1 MTEPVTSDVERGG
14 RSAVLRIVV
23 PGTAMIAVSFGLARY
38 GYGLLLPEMRADL
51 GLDAGTAG
59 LIASG
64 TYLSYLVANVAA
76 VVVADRWG
84 PRAAIGA
91 AGLFAAA
98 GMAIMAAADAAWI
111 LAVGVLL
118 AGAASG
124 LAYPPYAALVA
135 QGVPER
141 RRDVAWSAISSG
153 TGWGVAVAGPLAI
166 VAGDRW
172 RAVWLVFIVLAVGVG
187 AAAVLLAPRS
197 LDTVRSGRPQLS
209 WTWFICPRSRPLLIS
224 AVLVGTGSAVWWSFS
239 VDALR
244 TAGLAPGMANAVFAV
259 CGVAGVLASVS
270 GAVFGRVGLRRGYL
284 AGGLLLAVSLGLLAL
299 TGAVALGAFA
309 AAVLF
314 GVCYNGVI
322 AAHGIWSSRVFA
334 DHPAA
339 GLAAVNTALTVG
351 TLAGPT
357 LAGVGVTLVGY
368 PVTLGAAAAVLLLA
382 LPFCP
387 PTARRAVALDAHR
400 ERCRAAP
407 VRTWDI
413 RNRS

>member
-1 MTEPVTSDVERGG
+1 MAEPVRSDADRAGP
-14 RSAVLRIVV
+14 SATVRTVL

-38 GYGLLLPEMRADL
+38 GYGLLLPEMRAEL
-51 GLDAGTAG
+51 SLDAGTAG

-64 TYLSYLVANVAA
+64 TYLSYLVANIAA
-76 VVVADRWG
+76 VVVTDRWG
-84 PRAAIGA
+84 ARSAIGA
-91 AGLFAAA
+91 AALFATA
-98 GMAIMAAADAAWI
+98 GMAIMAAADVAWV

-124 LAYPPYAALVA
+124 LALPPYAALVA
-135 QGVPER
+135 ARVPGP
-141 RRDVAWSAISSG
+141 RRDLAWSAVSSG

-172 RAVWLVFIVLAVGVG
+172 RMVWLIFVVLAVGVG

-197 LDTVRSGRPQLS
+197 LDTARSSRPQLS
-209 WTWFICPRSRPLLIS
+209 WTWFVCPRSRPLLVS
-224 AVLVGTGSAVWWSFS
+224 AVLVGTGSAVWWAFS

-244 TAGLAPGMANAVFAV
+244 TAGLAAGWANAVFAV

-270 GAVFGRVGLRRGYL
+270 GAVFQRVGLRRGYL
-284 AGGLLLAVSLGLLAL
+284 VAGLLLAVSLGLLAL
-299 TGAVALGAFA
+299 TGAVVLGAFA

-314 GVCYNGVI
+314 GVCYNSVI
-322 AAHGIWSSRVFA
+322 AVHGIWSSRVFA

-339 GLAAVNTALTVG
+339 GVAAVNTALTVG

-357 LAGVGVTLVGY
+357 LAGMGVTVFGY
-368 PVTLGAAAAVLLLA
+368 PTTLAAAAVVLLLA

-387 PTARRAVALDAHR
+387 PTARRRIALDAHR

-407 VRTWDI
+407 ARA
-413 RNRS
+413 

>member
-1 MTEPVTSDVERGG
+1 MTEAVTSEAEQTG
-14 RSAVLRIVV
+14 RSAVLRTVL

-91 AGLFAAA
+91 AGLFATT
-98 GMAIMAAADAAWI
+98 GMAIMAAADAAWL
-111 LAVGVLL
+111 LAAGVLL

-135 QGVPER
+135 QRVPEQ
-141 RRDVAWSAISSG
+141 RRDLVWSVISSG

-166 VAGDRW
+166 VAGDHW
-172 RAVWLVFIVLAVGVG
+172 RTAWLVFVVLAVGAG
-187 AAAVLLAPRS
+187 ATAVLLAPRR
-197 LDTVRSGRPQLS
+197 LDSDRSARPQLS
-209 WTWFICPRSRPLLIS
+209 WTWFVCPRSRPLLIS

-244 TAGLAPGMANAVFAV
+244 TAGLSANWANAVFAV
-259 CGVAGVLASVS
+259 CGVAGVFASVS
-270 GAVFGRVGLRRGYL
+270 GAVFQRVGLRRGYL
-284 AGGLLLAVSLGLLAL
+284 AGALLLAISLGLLAL
-299 TGAVALGAFA
+299 TGAVAIGAFT

-322 AAHGIWSSRVFA
+322 VAHGIWSSRVFS

-357 LAGVGVTLVGY
+357 LAGVGVTVAGY
-368 PVTLGAAAAVLLLA
+368 PTMLAAAAVVLLLA

-387 PTARRAVALDAHR
+387 PTARRGTALDAHR

-407 VRTWDI
+407 ART
-413 RNRS
+413 

>member
-1 MTEPVTSDVERGG
+1 
-14 RSAVLRIVV
+14 
-23 PGTAMIAVSFGLARY
+23 
-38 GYGLLLPEMRADL
+38 
-51 GLDAGTAG
+51 
-59 LIASG
+59 
-64 TYLSYLVANVAA
+64 
-76 VVVADRWG
+76 
-84 PRAAIGA
+84 
-91 AGLFAAA
+91 
-98 GMAIMAAADAAWI
+98 MAIMAAADAAWI

-135 QGVPER
+135 HGVPER

-172 RAVWLVFIVLAVGVG
+172 RAVWVVFIVLAVGVG
-187 AAAVLLAPRS
+187 AVAVLLAPRS
-197 LDTVRSGRPQLS
+197 LQPVRSGRPQLS
-209 WTWFICPRSRPLLIS
+209 WTWFVCPRSRPLLIS

-244 TAGLAPGMANAVFAV
+244 TAGLAANWANAVFAA

-299 TGAVALGAFA
+299 SGSVVLGAFA

-322 AAHGIWSSRVFA
+322 AAQGIWSSRVFA

-368 PVTLGAAAAVLLLA
+368 PVTLAAAAVVLLLA

-387 PTARRAVALDAHR
+387 PTGRRGIALDAHR
-400 ERCRAAP
+400 GRCRAAP
-407 VRTWDI
+407 VRT
-413 RNRS
+413 

>member
-1 MTEPVTSDVERGG
+1 MTEPVTSDAERTG
-14 RSAVLRIVV
+14 RSAVLRTVL
-23 PGTAMIAVSFGLARY
+23 PGTAMIAVTFGLARY

-51 GLDAGTAG
+51 SLDPGTAG
-59 LIASG
+59 LIASS
-64 TYLSYLVANVAA
+64 TYLSYLVANAAA

-91 AGLFAAA
+91 AGLFATA
-98 GMAIMAAADAAWI
+98 GMAIMAAADAAW
-111 LAVGVLL
+111 VL
-118 AGAASG
+118 
-124 LAYPPYAALVA
+124 
-135 QGVPER
+135 
-141 RRDVAWSAISSG
+141 AWSTISSG
-153 TGWGVAVAGPLAI
+153 TGWGVALAGPLAI
-166 VAGDRW
+166 IAGDHW
-172 RAVWLVFIVLAVGVG
+172 RTAWLVFVVLAVGVG

-209 WTWFICPRSRPLLIS
+209 WTWFVCPRSRPLLVS

-244 TAGLAPGMANAVFAV
+244 TAGMAPGWANAVFAV

-270 GAVFGRVGLRRGYL
+270 GAVFQRVGLRRGYL
-284 AGGLLLAVSLGLLAL
+284 AGALLLAASLGLLAL
-299 TGAVALGAFA
+299 SGSVALGAFA
-309 AAVLF
+309 AAALF

-339 GLAAVNTALTVG
+339 GLAAVNTSLTVG

-368 PVTLGAAAAVLLLA
+368 PATLAAAAVVLLLA

-387 PTARRAVALDAHR
+387 PTARRGIALDAHR
-400 ERCRAAP
+400 KRCRAAP
-407 VRTWDI
+407 ARP
-413 RNRS
+413 

>member
-1 MTEPVTSDVERGG
+1 MAEPVTSAEPAG
-14 RSAVLRIVV
+14 RSAVLRTVL

-51 GLDAGTAG
+51 GLDPGTAG

-84 PRAAIGA
+84 PRTAIGA
-91 AGLFAAA
+91 AALFATA
-98 GMAIMAAADAAWI
+98 GMAIMAAAGAGWV
-111 LAVGVLL
+111 LAIGVLL

-124 LAYPPYAALVA
+124 LAYPPYAAIVA
-135 QGVPER
+135 QGGPER
-141 RRDVAWSAISSG
+141 RRDLMWSVISSG

-166 VAGDRW
+166 AAGDHW
-172 RAVWLVFIVLAVGVG
+172 RAVWLVFVVLAVGVG
-187 AAAVLLAPRS
+187 AVAVLLAPRR
-197 LDTVRSGRPQLS
+197 LDPVRAGRPRLS
-209 WTWFICPRSRPLLIS
+209 WTWFVCPRSRPLLVS
-224 AVLVGTGSAVWWSFS
+224 AVLVGAGSAVWWSFS

-244 TAGLAPGMANAVFAV
+244 TAGLAPAWANAVFAV

-270 GAVFGRVGLRRGYL
+270 GAVFERVGLRRGYL
-284 AGGLLLAVSLGLLAL
+284 AGALLLALSLGLLAR
-299 TGAVALGAFA
+299 TGSVAAGAFTA
-309 AAVLF
+309 AALF

-322 AAHGIWSSRVFA
+322 AAQGIWSSRVFS

-339 GLAAVNTALTVG
+339 GLAAVNTSLTVG

-357 LAGVGVTLVGY
+357 LAGVAVTLVGY
-368 PVTLGAAAAVLLLA
+368 PITLAAAAVVLLLA

-387 PTARRAVALDAHR
+387 PTARRGAALDAHR
-400 ERCRAAP
+400 ARCRAAP
-407 VRTWDI
+407 ARP
-413 RNRS
+413 

>member
-1 MTEPVTSDVERGG
+1 MTEAVTSEAEQAG
-14 RSAVLRIVV
+14 RSAVLRTVL

-91 AGLFAAA
+91 AGLFATT
-98 GMAIMAAADAAWI
+98 GMAIMAAADAAWL
-111 LAVGVLL
+111 LAAGVLL

-135 QGVPER
+135 QRVPER
-141 RRDVAWSAISSG
+141 RRDLVWSVISSG

-166 VAGDRW
+166 VAGDHW
-172 RAVWLVFIVLAVGVG
+172 RTAWLVFVVLAVGAG
-187 AAAVLLAPRS
+187 ATAVLLAPRR
-197 LDTVRSGRPQLS
+197 LDSDRSARPQLS
-209 WTWFICPRSRPLLIS
+209 WTWFVCPRSRPLLIS

-244 TAGLAPGMANAVFAV
+244 TAGLSANWANAVFAV
-259 CGVAGVLASVS
+259 CGVAGVFASVS
-270 GAVFGRVGLRRGYL
+270 GAVFQRVGLRRGYL
-284 AGGLLLAVSLGLLAL
+284 AGALLLAISLGLLAL
-299 TGAVALGAFA
+299 TGAVALGAFT

-322 AAHGIWSSRVFA
+322 VAHGIWSSRVFS

-357 LAGVGVTLVGY
+357 LAGVGVTVAGY
-368 PVTLGAAAAVLLLA
+368 PTMLAAAAVVLLLA

-387 PTARRAVALDAHR
+387 PTARRGTALDAHR

-407 VRTWDI
+407 ART
-413 RNRS
+413 

>member
-1 MTEPVTSDVERGG
+1 MTEAVTSEAEQAG
-14 RSAVLRIVV
+14 RSVVLRTVL

-91 AGLFAAA
+91 AGLFATT
-98 GMAIMAAADAAWI
+98 GMAIMAAADAAWL
-111 LAVGVLL
+111 LAAGVLL

-135 QGVPER
+135 QRVPEQ
-141 RRDVAWSAISSG
+141 RRDLVWSVISSG

-166 VAGDRW
+166 VAGDHW
-172 RAVWLVFIVLAVGVG
+172 RTAWLVFVVLAVGAG
-187 AAAVLLAPRS
+187 ATAVLLAPRR
-197 LDTVRSGRPQLS
+197 LDSDRSARPQLS
-209 WTWFICPRSRPLLIS
+209 WTWFVCPRSRPLLIS

-244 TAGLAPGMANAVFAV
+244 TAGLSANWANAVFAV
-259 CGVAGVLASVS
+259 CGVAGVFASVS
-270 GAVFGRVGLRRGYL
+270 GAVFQRVGLRRGYL
-284 AGGLLLAVSLGLLAL
+284 AGALLLAISLGLLAL
-299 TGAVALGAFA
+299 TGAVAIGAFT

-322 AAHGIWSSRVFA
+322 VAHGIWSSRVFS

-357 LAGVGVTLVGY
+357 LAGVGVTVAGY
-368 PVTLGAAAAVLLLA
+368 PTMLAAAAVVLLLA

-387 PTARRAVALDAHR
+387 PTARRGTALDAHR

-407 VRTWDI
+407 ART
-413 RNRS
+413 

>member
-1 MTEPVTSDVERGG
+1 MTEPVTFDAERAG
-14 RSAVLRIVV
+14 RPAVLRIVL

-51 GLDAGTAG
+51 ALDASTAG

-91 AGLFAAA
+91 AGVFATV

-135 QGVPER
+135 HSVPER
-141 RRDVAWSAISSG
+141 RRDLAWSAISSG

-166 VAGDRW
+166 VVGDHW
-172 RAVWLVFIVLAVGVG
+172 RTAWLVFVVLAVGVG
-187 AAAVLLAPRS
+187 ATAVLLAPRN

-209 WTWFICPRSRPLLIS
+209 WTWFVCPRSRPLLIS
-224 AVLVGTGSAVWWSFS
+224 AILVGTGSAVWWSFS

-244 TAGLAPGMANAVFAV
+244 TAGLAPGWANAVFAV

-270 GAVFGRVGLRRGYL
+270 GAVFQRVGLRRGYL
-284 AGGLLLAVSLGLLAL
+284 VGALLLAVSLGLLAL
-299 TGAVALGAFA
+299 TGPVALGAFT

-322 AAHGIWSSRVFA
+322 AAQGIWSSRVFA

-351 TLAGPT
+351 TLTGT
-357 LAGVGVTLVGY
+357 SLAGVGVTLFGY
-368 PVTLGAAAAVLLLA
+368 PATLAAAAVVLLFA

-387 PTARRAVALDAHR
+387 PTGRRRIALDAHR
-400 ERCRAAP
+400 EQCRAAP
-407 VRTWDI
+407 VRE
-413 RNRS
+413 

>member
-1 MTEPVTSDVERGG
+1 MTEPVTSDAERAG
-14 RSAVLRIVV
+14 RSAVLRTVL
-23 PGTAMIAVSFGLARY
+23 PGTAMIAVTFGLARY

-51 GLDAGTAG
+51 SLDPGTAG
-59 LIASG
+59 LIASS
-64 TYLSYLVANVAA
+64 TYLSYLVANAAA

-91 AGLFAAA
+91 AGLFATA
-98 GMAIMAAADAAWI
+98 GMAIMAAADAAWV

-135 QGVPER
+135 QRVPEQ
-141 RRDVAWSAISSG
+141 RRDLAWSTISSG
-153 TGWGVAVAGPLAI
+153 TGWGVALAGPLAI
-166 VAGDRW
+166 IAGDHW
-172 RAVWLVFIVLAVGVG
+172 RTAWLVFVVLAVGVG

-209 WTWFICPRSRPLLIS
+209 WTWFVCPRSRPLLVS

-244 TAGLAPGMANAVFAV
+244 TAGLAPGWANAVFAV

-270 GAVFGRVGLRRGYL
+270 GAVFQRVGLRRGYL
-284 AGGLLLAVSLGLLAL
+284 AGALLLAASLGLLAL
-299 TGAVALGAFA
+299 TGSVALGAFTA
-309 AAVLF
+309 AALF

-339 GLAAVNTALTVG
+339 GLAAVNTALTLG

-368 PVTLGAAAAVLLLA
+368 PATLAAAAVVLLLA

-387 PTARRAVALDAHR
+387 PTARRGIALDAHR
-400 ERCRAAP
+400 QRCRAAP
-407 VRTWDI
+407 ARP
-413 RNRS
+413 

>member
-1 MTEPVTSDVERGG
+1 MTEAVTSEAEQAG
-14 RSAVLRIVV
+14 RSAVLRTVL

-91 AGLFAAA
+91 AGLFATT
-98 GMAIMAAADAAWI
+98 GMAIMAAADAAWL
-111 LAVGVLL
+111 LAAGVLL

-135 QGVPER
+135 QRVPEQ
-141 RRDVAWSAISSG
+141 RRDLVWSVISSG

-166 VAGDRW
+166 VAGDHW
-172 RAVWLVFIVLAVGVG
+172 RTAWLVFVVLAVGAG
-187 AAAVLLAPRS
+187 AGAVLLAPRR
-197 LDTVRSGRPQLS
+197 LDSDRSARPQLS
-209 WTWFICPRSRPLLIS
+209 WTWFVCPRSRPLLIS

-244 TAGLAPGMANAVFAV
+244 TAGLSANWANAVFAV
-259 CGVAGVLASVS
+259 CGVAGVFASVS
-270 GAVFGRVGLRRGYL
+270 GAVFQRVGLRRGYL
-284 AGGLLLAVSLGLLAL
+284 AGALLLAISLGLLAL
-299 TGAVALGAFA
+299 TGAVALGAFT

-322 AAHGIWSSRVFA
+322 VAHGIWSSRVFS

-357 LAGVGVTLVGY
+357 LAGVGVTVAGY
-368 PVTLGAAAAVLLLA
+368 PTMLAAAAVVLLLA

-387 PTARRAVALDAHR
+387 PTARRGTALDAHR

-407 VRTWDI
+407 ART
-413 RNRS
+413 